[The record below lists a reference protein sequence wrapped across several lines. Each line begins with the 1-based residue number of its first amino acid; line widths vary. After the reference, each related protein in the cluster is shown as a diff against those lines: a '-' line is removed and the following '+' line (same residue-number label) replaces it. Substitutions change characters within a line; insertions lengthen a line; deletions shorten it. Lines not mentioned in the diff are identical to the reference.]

1 METKRPKEGFLHIY
15 SNDIKI
21 NTKPI
26 SFDMQSN
33 MYKGEF
39 WASKSGRLDY
49 KVELIYGD
57 KPLIVS
63 ESSVQVQESQ
73 IELNHV
79 YLNKEPLNKLADATK
94 GSFQE
99 WGNRNSI
106 INKVNSK
113 SVNEIT
119 QSRIIMHNNYWVF
132 ILILVLLTSEWIL
145 RRNKGMI

>member
-1 METKRPKEGFLHIY
+1 
-15 SNDIKI
+15 
-21 NTKPI
+21 
-26 SFDMQSN
+26 

-57 KPLIVS
+57 KPIIVS

-99 WGNRNSI
+99 WDNRNSI

-113 SVNEIT
+113 SVDEIT
-119 QSRIIMHNNYWVF
+119 QSRIIINNNYWVF

>member
-1 METKRPKEGFLHIY
+1 
-15 SNDIKI
+15 
-21 NTKPI
+21 
-26 SFDMQSN
+26 MQSN
-33 MYKGEF
+33 MYKGQF
-39 WASKSGRLDY
+39 WASKAGRLDY

-63 ESSVQVQESQ
+63 EGSVQVQESQ

-79 YLNKEPLNKLADATK
+79 YLNKEPLNKLANATK

-99 WGNRNSI
+99 WANRNSI

-113 SVNEIT
+113 SVNEVT

-132 ILILVLLTSEWIL
+132 ILILVLLASEWIL